1 MKIIKPLVLLAVAAM
16 SLLGCKKEIEN
27 FIPADGELV
36 EASFVAAPVAIDTKT
51 ALNEAGTAFV
61 WENDDVSK
69 EKQLEFVEIQNNGE
83 NIIFRYN
90 SSGGSLDVNG
100 NAVFKTSFVAASGK
114 SSYKYTA
121 IYPYSALKYTADQA
135 EVTLSLK
142 ANQSPASVK
151 SYDKSAD
158 ILVAKIIDN
167 GNAQIFTGEN
177 DMPLL
182 QFRRLVA
189 LGKITFN
196 NLSLGAG
203 ELVKSISFEVEGAEL
218 AGKATYDITSDE
230 SVPVWSETSNKITV
244 NYSSFTGDTAWF
256 TCIPEEI
263 AVGAAYKI
271 TVTTNQKVYTKSGN
285 AAKAF
290 AFTAGDITTIPADF
304 AGIEGTEPNVTLP
317 FEWSGAKG
325 SIGSAQLA
333 AIPGVQLSLS
343 ADYTSNDNTLGF
355 KASNNFIIFH
365 IDGPVGNIKLKGTYN
380 NTNNASKIQ
389 FWGSVDGSTY
399 NSIAEYNCHDNTSSQ
414 VPLDITTDVDILD
427 TYRYIKI
434 IYIKDKG
441 NLAIGYISITRPS
454 TDPVIIAS
462 IITGV
467 ANVGVVNATSTYTAM
482 NFADDVVATPD
493 GTIVTAAS
501 ASAGTITYTVAPN
514 YTGSAA
520 NGTITLTSAAN
531 PSVTKEIAVQQNKDY
546 FTVTPSSIAIGH
558 AANSS
563 QTFTVKSTYPFTV
576 SNPDNTKLE
585 INYSG
590 EANEEGATVTVT
602 ALTANEG
609 SEVLSIGN
617 IEVTRIVDSQ
627 TANVAVS
634 QNKDMGSVVYTL
646 VTDVNTLAAGDEI
659 IIAALNYNYAVGTT
673 QNKNNR
679 ASVDITKSEDKNT
692 LTNYTNA
699 AILTVGGN
707 STDGFTFYDPT
718 NNGYLYA
725 ASSSSNYLRI
735 QETLDNN
742 GKWDITINAET
753 SEASITAKGSYTC
766 NKLRF
771 NNSASPKLF
780 SCYGSGQAPVC
791 IYKAISE

>member
-142 ANQSPASVK
+142 ANQFPASVK

-304 AGIEGTEPNVTLP
+304 AGIEGTDVPKPAVTIP
-317 FEWSGAKG
+317 FEFTTSATIAKAQLSATEGVVSINLDSDYAASNATCRLKFSANNHNIIIRTKSAVGSVQLKGNFFSDGSKSKIEVWG
-325 SIGSAQLA
+325 SIDGESYLLIEQFN
-333 AIPGVQLSLS
+333 GLSS
-343 ADYTSNDNTLGF
+343 GEFNYTTSNG
-355 KASNNFIIFH
+355 
-365 IDGPVGNIKLKGTYN
+365 
-380 NTNNASKIQ
+380 
-389 FWGSVDGSTY
+389 
-399 NSIAEYNCHDNTSSQ
+399 
-414 VPLDITTDVDILD
+414 ILQD
-427 TYRYIKI
+427 YRYIKI
-434 IYIKDKG
+434 NYNRVGGNFGLGYIK
-441 NLAIGYISITRPS
+441 LSAPS
-454 TDPVIIAS
+454 FDPIIIANN
-462 IITGV
+462 ITGV

-679 ASVDITKSEDKNT
+679 ASVDIIKSEDKNT

-753 SEASITAKGSYTC
+753 SEASITAKGSNER

-771 NNSASPKLF
+771 NNSSSLF
-780 SCYGSGQAPVC
+780 SCYSSGQDPVC